1 MNSFKS
7 MPDWLWRLQ
16 ARYGSTAA
24 SFFNFLRNMILLNFV
39 NSILILGLI
48 MVPQLVPHDTNIT
61 VIEFD
66 VTYYNYKNSSS
77 RFYELNEDHSE
88 HCSSHY
94 GEMYTFQR
102 LNATNDLSVAEV
114 IKENL
119 LNFLQG
125 MNPRKNK

>member
-1 MNSFKS
+1 
-7 MPDWLWRLQ
+7 
-16 ARYGSTAA
+16 
-24 SFFNFLRNMILLNFV
+24 
-39 NSILILGLI
+39 
-48 MVPQLVPHDTNIT
+48 MVPQLVPHDYTNMT
-61 VIEFD
+61 VDAD

-94 GEMYTFQR
+94 GEMYSFQR
-102 LNATNDLSVAEV
+102 YNATNNATVLDD

-125 MNPRKNK
+125 MNPNKENNMKAFLS